1 MVANLK
7 TQQSR
12 SSFFANLICC
22 LLCVGILLLCFTP
35 AVFAQSVQD
44 LHNYQNLVEQQKQIV
59 QKQQEQ
65 IKAITKPAQD
75 RLDALRRNVKVTA
88 EQIQDNEE
96 KLKQAQTSQQ
106 KLEKKL
112 QELEYDLNRKRT
124 ATTARLRYLQ
134 KQQMQKWWIL
144 LLSSQ
149 DLNQFADRRRQINR
163 IYEGDRQLL
172 ATLKQN
178 TDRVESQRKQ
188 VITQA
193 NEIALLNQKLKYQK
207 ANFEAEVVAQS
218 NVIDRLKSDRRA
230 LELAEDR
237 LAQDSRQITSLIL
250 AKAQTAPGIMIMP
263 GTGQLMYPT
272 VGEVTSPFGWRMH
285 PILGYDRFHSGMDFG
300 ADYGSM
306 IYASDRGT
314 VIYAGWYGGYGNA
327 VIVDHGNGLTT
338 LYGHCSELFV
348 NEGQTVQK
356 GQPISAVGSTG
367 FSTGPHLHFEV
378 RANGEPVDP
387 AQFL

>member
-1 MVANLK
+1 ML
-7 TQQSR
+7 
-12 SSFFANLICC
+12 
-22 LLCVGILLLCFTP
+22 GFTP
-35 AVFAQSVQD
+35 VVYAQTVQD
-44 LHNYQNLVEQQKQIV
+44 LHNYQDLVEQQKQIV

-65 IKAITKPAQD
+65 IKAITKPAQE
-75 RLDALRRNVKVTA
+75 RLDALRRNVKVTT
-88 EQIQDNEE
+88 EQIQDNEQ
-96 KLKQAQTSQQ
+96 KLKVAQTSLQ

-112 QELEYDLNRKRT
+112 QELEYDLNRKRS

-134 KQQMQKWWIL
+134 KQQMQKWWVL

-149 DLNQFADRRRQINR
+149 NLNQFADRHRQLNR

-172 ATLKQN
+172 ITLKQN
-178 TDRVESQRKQ
+178 TDRVESQRSQ
-188 VITQA
+188 VTTQA
-193 NEIALLNQKLKYQK
+193 NEIALLTQKLKYQK
-207 ANFEAEVVAQS
+207 ANFEAEAVAQA

-237 LAQDSRQITSLIL
+237 LVQDSQQITRLIL
-250 AKAQTAPGIMIMP
+250 AKAQTAPGILIMP

-285 PILGYDRFHSGMDFG
+285 PILGYERFHSGIDFG

-306 IYASDRGT
+306 VYASDRGT

-327 VIVDHGNGLTT
+327 VIIDHGNGLTT

-348 NEGQTVQK
+348 NEGQVVQK

>member
-1 MVANLK
+1 MVA
-7 TQQSR
+7 
-12 SSFFANLICC
+12 
-22 LLCVGILLLCFTP
+22 VGILFGWTIFTP
-35 AVFAQSVQD
+35 SVQAQSVQD
-44 LHNYQNLVEQQKQIV
+44 LHNYQNLVEQQKQII

-65 IKAITKPAQD
+65 VKAITKPAQE

-88 EQIQDNEE
+88 EQIQENEG
-96 KLKQAQTSQQ
+96 KLQVAQAMQQ

-112 QELEYDLNRKRT
+112 QELETELSRKRT

-134 KQQMQKWWIL
+134 KQQIQKWWIL

-163 IYEGDRQLL
+163 IYDSDRKLL
-172 ATLKQN
+172 TSLNQN
-178 TDRVESQRKQ
+178 TERVEAQKKQ
-188 VITQA
+188 VINQA

-207 ANFEAEVVAQS
+207 ANFEAEAIAQS

-237 LAQDSRQITSLIL
+237 LVQDSRQITRLIL
-250 AKAQTAPGIMIMP
+250 AKAQSAPGLLIMP
-263 GTGQLMYPT
+263 GTGRLMYPT
-272 VGEVTSPFGWRMH
+272 VGEITSPFGWRTH
-285 PILGYDRFHSGMDFG
+285 PILGYERFHSGMDFG
-300 ADYGSM
+300 ADYGTM
-306 IYASDRGT
+306 VYASDNGR

-327 VIVDHGNGLTT
+327 VIIDHGNGLTT

-348 NEGQTVQK
+348 NEGQSVQK

-378 RANGEPVDP
+378 RANGEPIDP
-387 AQFL
+387 SQFL